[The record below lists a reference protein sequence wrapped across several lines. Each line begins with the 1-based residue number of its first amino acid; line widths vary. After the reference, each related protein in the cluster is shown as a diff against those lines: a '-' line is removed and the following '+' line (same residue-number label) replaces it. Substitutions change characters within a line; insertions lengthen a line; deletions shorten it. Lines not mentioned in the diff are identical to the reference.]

1 MTTARTLRDGDAARC
16 ASPVWVDRPSGNSLS
31 EGRVIAGLTAAATRN
46 DTMDGSAMPARVRRD
61 RPVARR
67 MARALSAGVAAA
79 VALAALVGVAGADL
93 DVDANVAF
101 DSADLAGSAVQRN
114 ENLGAAVAIG
124 DFDGDGHGD
133 IAVGSPGDG
142 RIGGSVR
149 IVPGSSDGPVPAAS
163 LLIDQ
168 DTLFGGG
175 AAEAQPRDRFGHA
188 VAAGDFDAD
197 GFDDIAIGAPLR
209 DLPGAP
215 DAGAV
220 HVVYGSPD
228 GLTPARSD
236 VFTEA
241 DVVGRPGPGDV
252 FGFSLAVGDFDAD
265 GRDDL
270 AVGKPGEDLAVRDAT
285 DAGAVNVIYGT
296 PDGLTPARNR
306 SINQIRPIVGLPQDG
321 DEFGRALAAG
331 DFDGDGHDDLAIGI
345 PYEDVGGATDAG
357 KVAIVSGSP
366 DGLIPAGNRLVSQ
379 RGPVVGRPEAGDLF
393 GWALVAAD
401 FDDDGIDDLAVGVP
415 GEGVRGRTDAG
426 AVNVLYGTARGIGP
440 ADNQLLSQRGPVV
453 GIPERG
459 DQFGR
464 SLAAGDLD
472 RDGVADLVVGVP
484 GESVRNRGNAGALV
498 VYDSNRRG
506 IEELDATIISQRR
519 PIFGLPQRGDRWA
532 EALAVGDVNGDD
544 APDLAVGVPLEDR
557 HGTRNAGQLHVVFN
571 DGANP
576 APELMVAFYG
586 HPSAPV
592 LGVAGEGP
600 PSRALSRLLDQ
611 AAPYAASGRETV
623 PVFEMIATLVTAA
636 PGADGL
642 YRSRADEPELRAY
655 LDEIRT
661 VGGRLVL
668 DIQPGRADVVDEAR
682 AYENL
687 LIEPDVGLALDP
699 EWVVG
704 PTQTPAG
711 RIGTLDAA
719 DINRVSR
726 YLSRLAADHG
736 LPPRILII
744 HRFRAAMVTNTDAIV
759 DRPGVRIIFHADGEG
774 GPAAKIADYDNLLP
788 PRFERGF
795 KIFYDEDT
803 NRLTPREVL
812 ARLDPLPVYVSY
824 Q

>member
-1 MTTARTLRDGDAARC
+1 
-16 ASPVWVDRPSGNSLS
+16 
-31 EGRVIAGLTAAATRN
+31 
-46 DTMDGSAMPARVRRD
+46 MDGPATPARVRRD

-67 MARALSAGVAAA
+67 MARALGAWIVVAT
-79 VALAALVGVAGADL
+79 LAALVGVAAADL

-101 DSADLAGSAVQRN
+101 DSADLGSDAVQRD

-133 IAVGSPGDG
+133 IVVGSPGHG
-142 RIGGSVR
+142 SGGSIR

-163 LLIDQ
+163 SLVDQ

-175 AAEAQPRDRFGHA
+175 AGESERGDRFGHA
-188 VAAGDFDAD
+188 VAVGDFDGD
-197 GFDDIAIGAPLR
+197 GFDDVAIGVPLK

-220 HVVYGSPD
+220 RVVYGSSE
-228 GLTPARSD
+228 GLTAAESS

-241 DVVGRPGPGDV
+241 DVAGRPEPGDR

-265 GRDDL
+265 GHDDL

-296 PDGLTPARNR
+296 PAGLAADRNQFV
-306 SINQIRPIVGLPQDG
+306 NQFRPVVGLPQNGDG
-321 DEFGRALAAG
+321 FGHALAAG

-345 PYEDVGGATDAG
+345 PYEDVGGTADAG
-357 KVAIVSGSP
+357 KVAIVGGSP
-366 DGLIPAGNRLVSQ
+366 DGLDKADSMLVSQ

-415 GEGVRGRTDAG
+415 GEGVRGRQDAG
-426 AVNVLYGTARGIGP
+426 AVNVLYGRSHGIG
-440 ADNQLLSQRGPVV
+440 AARNQLLSQRGPVS

-464 SLAAGDLD
+464 TLAAGDLD
-472 RDGVADLVVGVP
+472 LDGVADLVVGIP
-484 GESVRNRGNAGALV
+484 GESVRNRSDAGALA
-498 VYDSNRRG
+498 VYDSNQRG
-506 IEELDATIISQRR
+506 IEALDATIIIQRR

-557 HGTRNAGQLHVVFN
+557 HGTRDAGQLHLVFN
-571 DGANP
+571 DGTNP
-576 APELMVAFYG
+576 ASELMVAFYG

-592 LGVAGEGP
+592 LGVAGEGTP
-600 PSRALSRLLDQ
+600 ARALSRLLDQ
-611 AAPYAASGRETV
+611 AAPYAASGREIV
-623 PVFEMIATLVTAA
+623 PVFEMIATLVTAS

-642 YRSRADEPELRAY
+642 YRSRAGEAELRTY

-687 LIEPDVGLALDP
+687 LTEPDVGLAIDP

-726 YLSRLAADHG
+726 YLSDLAADHD